1 MDESQ
6 EWMADFLAGDPQAF
20 DRLYQRWHAELYRF
34 LYLFLKPSVHVGL
47 QQSAEDLT
55 QDAFLEAMKH
65 ADRFDPNVADFRP
78 WLFGI
83 ARHLALDFLR
93 RKRPSQQPD
102 QWARADATSSGRN
115 PSDSAARRD
124 ALDRLLSFCQN
135 DLDERERAF
144 FFLWEKG
151 LGVLPELAAEQ
162 ALALADSLAAGHRA
176 QAEKVGGKDISALA
190 GALKQT
196 DIAKVFGVCN
206 AVVSRIRR
214 QVESKLG
221 QVLQT

>member
-6 EWMADFLAGDPQAF
+6 EWMADFLAGNTQAF
-20 DRLYQRWHAELYRF
+20 DRLYQRWYAELYRF

-55 QDAFLEAMKH
+55 QDAFVEAMRH
-65 ADRFDPNVADFRP
+65 ADRFDPKVADFRP

-93 RKRPSQQPD
+93 KKRPAQQPD
-102 QWARADATSSGRN
+102 QWSGPDATSSGRN
-115 PSDSAARRD
+115 PADDAARRD
-124 ALDRLLSFCQN
+124 ALDRLLVFCQKE
-135 DLDERERAF
+135 LDARERTF
-144 FFLWEKG
+144 FYLWEKG

-162 ALALADSLAAGHRA
+162 AVALAEGLDEAHRA
-176 QAEKVGGKDISALA
+176 AAERIGGRDIGALA

-196 DIAKVFGVCN
+196 EIAKVFGVCN
-206 AVVSRIRR
+206 AVVTRIRG
-214 QVESKLG
+214 QVEKKLG
-221 QVLQT
+221 KVLQP